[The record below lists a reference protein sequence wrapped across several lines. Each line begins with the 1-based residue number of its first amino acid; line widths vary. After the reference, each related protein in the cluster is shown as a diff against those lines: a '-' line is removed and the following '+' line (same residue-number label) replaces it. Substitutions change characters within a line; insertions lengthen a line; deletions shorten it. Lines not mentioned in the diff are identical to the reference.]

1 MNSQMKEE
9 TKQVK
14 KVFELLGIKYI
25 DYRDKKIINYVS
37 KMLNTVNTGAD
48 ISVGTIDYNTAIAG
62 SLENLKVLG
71 MEPYIKVS
79 SFISTIP
86 FLPIHPVS
94 YGYSCHISYDLI
106 DETLEVD
113 KSSGT
118 VVNYKVPQKPDIMA
132 PLHIGHEHIHVLKE
146 TNYEEYIDS
155 QILGDVIP
163 MFYEFLMCDKY
174 EDMKKL
180 IMSFRLFSL
189 KEDKKH
195 YDNAINQMKK
205 RELKDLYKV
214 IATRSGQYL
223 NSFYYSLL
231 LYNLYKNDSKRVL
244 ELVNRV
250 LNHEMTTREML
261 EELGILYSSNTQVFE
276 EELRIIKKVLK

>member
-163 MFYEFLMCDKY
+163 MFYELLMCDKY

-231 LYNLYKNDSKRVL
+231 LYNLYKNDPKRVL

-250 LNHEMTTREML
+250 LNHEMTTRKML

>member
-94 YGYSCHISYDLI
+94 YGYSCHISYNLI

-163 MFYEFLMCDKY
+163 MFYELLMCDKY

-261 EELGILYSSNTQVFE
+261 EELGILYSSNTRVFE

>member
-9 TKQVK
+9 TKKEK
-14 KVFELLGIKYI
+14 KYFELLGIKYI

-48 ISVGTIDYNTAIAG
+48 VSVGTIDYNTAIAG

-71 MEPYIKVS
+71 MEPYTKVS
-79 SFISTIP
+79 SFISTVP
-86 FLPIHPVS
+86 FLPIHPIS
-94 YGYSCHISYDLI
+94 NGYSCHISYFVD
-106 DETLEVD
+106 DKTLEVD
-113 KSSGT
+113 KFSGA
-118 VVNYKVPQKPDIMA
+118 VAHYKVPQRPNIMA
-132 PLHIGHEHIHVLKE
+132 PLHIGHEHIHALKE

-174 EDMKKL
+174 EEMKKL

-189 KEDKKH
+189 KKDKKH
-195 YDNAINQMKK
+195 YDNAVNQMKK

-214 IATRSGQYL
+214 IATRNGQYL

-231 LYNLYKNDSKRVL
+231 LYNLYKSEPKRVL
-244 ELVNRV
+244 ELVNKV
-250 LNHEMTTREML
+250 LNHGMTTREML
-261 EELGILYSSNTQVFE
+261 EELGILYSLNTQVFE